1 MNFFMNT
8 YLKRNHYKIL
18 NMDTLNKDLR
28 RTVSYQ
34 KEWNNSECW
43 NLSLKYSKLLMKNIN
58 SSELYSLC
66 LGIYSQYVKELNS
79 RKLPYYNKNYLQ
91 VWKTMINTV
100 KKGEKS
106 IQAVRLLHQTN
117 CQRSV

>member
-1 MNFFMNT
+1 MNT
-8 YLKRNHYKIL
+8 LQ
-18 NMDTLNKDLR
+18 KDLR

-34 KEWNNSECW
+34 KEWENAECW
-43 NLSLKYSKLLMKNIN
+43 NISLKYSKLLVKNIN

-79 RKLPYYNKNYLQ
+79 RNLPYKNKNYLQ
-91 VWKTMINTV
+91 VWETMVNTV

-106 IQAVRLLHQTN
+106 RQAVKLLHQTN
-117 CQRSV
+117 SKRSI